1 MTRSALRIGVLGTR
15 HVHALGM
22 ASELVAQG
30 HEIVGAAEDDAVARS
45 EWERTGLSPLMERD
59 AVLSASDAVIVAGT
73 NRERVSDTVAA
84 IEAGVPVLAE
94 KPVAISQDG
103 VEQLQSAIRSHP
115 TSKVSVALPLRFA
128 DAFARA
134 GDAVRSGAIGVPLGA
149 RGTNHGQFPGGW
161 FGSRAEAGGGAL
173 TDHVVHVADGLCWM
187 LGERATSVY
196 AVASSRMYDDLDVE
210 DCGIV
215 TLEFASG
222 MFASVDASWSR
233 PKSFPVWGDVY
244 LVLVGS
250 EGRMVID
257 PFAKRLNHYDD
268 RVGKLTHM
276 HYGDDMTAGLL
287 RAFVDYVQDDGSCPV
302 TLDEGLHASNI
313 VLAAYRSVSSGRPE
327 VVAEL
332 HG

>member
-1 MTRSALRIGVLGTR
+1 MTHSALRIGVLGTR

-22 ASELVAQG
+22 ATELLAQG
-30 HEIVGAAEDDAVARS
+30 HKIVGASEGDVAARK
-45 EWERTGLSPLMERD
+45 EWEQTGVSELMDRD
-59 AVLSASDAVIVAGT
+59 AVLSTSDAVIVAGT
-73 NRERVSDTVAA
+73 NRERVDDTLAA
-84 IEAGVPVLAE
+84 IEAGIPVLAE
-94 KPVAISQDG
+94 KPVAITQDG
-103 VEQLQSAIRSHP
+103 VKQMQSAMHQHP
-115 TSKVSVALPLRFA
+115 NSKVSVALPLRFS
-128 DAFARA
+128 DAFVRA

-173 TDHVVHVADGLCWM
+173 TDHVVHVADGLCWL
-187 LGERATSVY
+187 LGERASSVY
-196 AVASSRMYDDLDVE
+196 AVGASRMYDDLDVE

-215 TLEFASG
+215 TLEFGSG

-250 EGRMVID
+250 EGRVVVD

-268 RVGKLTHM
+268 RIGKLTHM
-276 HYGDDMTAGLL
+276 HYGNDMTADLL
-287 RAFVDYVQDDGSCPV
+287 RAFVNYVHDDGPCPV

-313 VLAAYRSVSSGRPE
+313 VLAAYHSVTSGRPE
-327 VVAEL
+327 IVE
-332 HG
+332 GY